1 MSYGRRECAPI
12 EYADRVVLLHTAR
25 GGEATIFRN
34 GDVRTPDNAD
44 EKETKETKEKIV
56 AQAAV
61 TPPRR
66 GLRGAKH
73 GLSRGSEVKGITR
86 FKEADKKTTT
96 YAIDLY
102 KKMALRQAHAVV

>member
-1 MSYGRRECAPI
+1 M
-12 EYADRVVLLHTAR
+12 
-25 GGEATIFRN
+25 
-34 GDVRTPDNAD
+34 
-44 EKETKETKEKIV
+44 

>member
-1 MSYGRRECAPI
+1 M
-12 EYADRVVLLHTAR
+12 
-25 GGEATIFRN
+25 
-34 GDVRTPDNAD
+34 
-44 EKETKETKEKIV
+44 

-73 GLSRGSEVKGITR
+73 GLSRGSDVKGITR
-86 FKEADKKTTT
+86 FKEADKKTTTT